1 MPILKARHTEYGYIQ
16 AGTGPLIIMAHGT
29 FGGKELFQPQ
39 LEQLA
44 TQFRC
49 ISIDWPGHGDST
61 YDPTGWNVDDLVDD
75 VPEIISALGA
85 QSAALAGVSQG
96 GAVFMRAALRYP
108 EIVDALVL
116 MCSGDGPP
124 DGAGLDTINRF
135 ARQLQDVGDAGARRE
150 IAMDFAQAVFHA
162 PEFATA
168 NPDAVAAEVDL
179 ILSHPRAALPLLVGV
194 PASYHSIRDR
204 LAEIRCPTLVIWG
217 GYDPRPLLGA
227 EIAATIPDSEYQ
239 VIDHAGH
246 HVNVDAPLE
255 TAELIVDFLTRRI
268 NATTAGKE

>member
-1 MPILKARHTEYGYIQ
+1 MPTLKARHTEYGYIQ

-39 LEQLA
+39 LERLA

-61 YDPTGWNVDDLVDD
+61 YDPTGWDVDDLVDD

-85 QSAALAGVSQG
+85 RSAALAGVSQG

-108 EIVDALVL
+108 EMVDALVL

-124 DGAGLDTINRF
+124 QRAGLDTLNRF
-135 ARQLQDVGDAGARRE
+135 ARQLQDVTDAGARRQ
-150 IAMDFAQAVFHA
+150 IAMDLAQAVFHA
-162 PEFATA
+162 SGFATTH
-168 NPDAVAAEVDL
+168 PDVVAAEVDV
-179 ILSHPRAALPLLVGV
+179 ILNHPRAALPLLVGV
-194 PASYHSIRDR
+194 PASYHSIRHQ
-204 LAEIRCPTLVIWG
+204 LAEILCPTLVIWG
-217 GYDPRPLLGA
+217 GCEPRRLLGA
-227 EIAATIPDSEYQ
+227 EIAATIPDSEYR

-246 HVNVDAPLE
+246 HVNVDAPIE
-255 TAELIVDFLTRRI
+255 TAELIAEFLTRRI
-268 NATTAGKE
+268 NATTAGRH